1 MIIGYARVSTTDQN
15 PQTQIEAI
23 RASGAKE
30 IFLDRQGGKSLERP
44 EFIKM
49 RKRLLPGDTLV
60 FYKLDRI
67 GRSLL
72 DVLNF
77 LQNLS
82 KDDVMFRSISEP
94 MIDSSKNDP
103 LSKAMQGMLA
113 VFAELERNIIRERV
127 REGVAIAKAQGKFK
141 GRGRPK
147 RLGVLDVNSL
157 KSEMKSGERTVP
169 DLCKKYKVSKRTYY
183 RLKSSF

>member
-23 RASGAKE
+23 RGAGAEK
-30 IFLDRQGGKSLERP
+30 IFLDRQSGKSLDRP
-44 EFIKM
+44 EFQKM
-49 RKRLLPGDTLV
+49 KETLLPGDTLV

-77 LQNLS
+77 LQSLS
-82 KDDVMFRSISEP
+82 KDGVLFRSISEP
-94 MIDSSKNDP
+94 MLDSTKNDP

-113 VFAELERNIIRERV
+113 VFGELERNIIRERV

-147 RLGVLDVNSL
+147 RLGVLDIDGL
-157 KSEMKSGERTVP
+157 KTEIKIGERTVT
-169 DLCKKYKVSKRTYY
+169 DLCKKFKISKSTYY
-183 RLKSSF
+183 RLKEVN